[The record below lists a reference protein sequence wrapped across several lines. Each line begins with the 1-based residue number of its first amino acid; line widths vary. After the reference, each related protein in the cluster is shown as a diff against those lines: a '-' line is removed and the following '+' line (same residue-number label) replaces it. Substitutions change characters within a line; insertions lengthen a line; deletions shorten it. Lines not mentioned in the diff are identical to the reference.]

1 MNNKLKFLLL
11 FLVIV
16 YSVACAETV
25 GQLMRKAKDN
35 YDNKRY
41 TKAKEEAFEIIKKDA
56 NLLEAHK
63 IYVKSCKHLSEKTPA
78 EMDSCITFYKDKTAT
93 MMFYDKNKP
102 VLLFA
107 LGFACLQA
115 DKIKDAEE
123 AFNQSIKLSPKA
135 PYVKDIEE
143 LSRKHKFTIDMP
155 VRSLGEDIKLW
166 VVIVSSF
173 IILFIVWFVYKG
185 YSDRK
190 IGEQQVAKIKK
201 DRSVDFFGRKRY

>member
-1 MNNKLKFLLL
+1 MNNKIKFLLL
-11 FLVIV
+11 FLVTV
-16 YSVACAETV
+16 YSVACADSV

-63 IYVKSCKHLSEKTPA
+63 IYVKSCKHLSKKTSA
-78 EMDSCITFYKDKTAT
+78 EIDNCITFYKDKTDT

-107 LGFACLQA
+107 LGFAYLQT
-115 DKIKDAEE
+115 DKIKEAEE
-123 AFNQSIKLSPKA
+123 AFNQSVKLSPKS

-143 LSRKHKFTIDMP
+143 LSRTYKFTMEMP
-155 VRSLGEDIKLW
+155 ARSLGEDIKLW
-166 VVIVSSF
+166 AVAVISF
-173 IILFIVWFVYKG
+173 IIIFIIWFVYKG

-190 IGEQQVAKIKK
+190 MGEQQVAKIKK